1 MKCHSIRVYTVCL
14 DKNYTQ
20 WKQYNLLDIIMR
32 GSRKLCQ
39 SRSKFDKVILV
50 DEGIEDPNT
59 VKNGPSSARQLNA
72 I

>member
-39 SRSKFDKVILV
+39 RVSKFDEVILV

-59 VKNGPSSARQLNA
+59 VKNGSSSARQLNA